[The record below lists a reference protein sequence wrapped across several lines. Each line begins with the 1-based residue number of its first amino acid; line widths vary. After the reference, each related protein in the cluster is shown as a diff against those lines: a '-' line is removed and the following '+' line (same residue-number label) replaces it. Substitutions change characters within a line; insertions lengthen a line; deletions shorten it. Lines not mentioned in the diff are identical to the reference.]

1 MFLWWLFLQFLSW
14 LARDINS
21 NVDVPPRFARYG
33 SNYNLDNVQACAH
46 EGKELET
53 ELAINV
59 DGVDDAYLLEV
70 HLEILWKQRLLWKP
84 HYCNFLTWAF
94 F

>member
-1 MFLWWLFLQFLSW
+1 MW
-14 LARDINS
+14 
-21 NVDVPPRFARYG
+21 
-33 SNYNLDNVQACAH
+33 NLACAH

-59 DGVDDAYLLEV
+59 VGVDDAYLLEV

-84 HYCNFLTWAF
+84 QQLQLFHLGIFLNEQ
-94 F
+94 